1 MYVYIIYIYI
11 YIICM
16 YYIYYIYIYV
26 YIYNQRDSYT
36 KGITLCKLMYWF
48 LYDRDLLHE
57 RVK

>member
-1 MYVYIIYIYI
+1 
-11 YIICM
+11 M